1 MCPASSDD
9 GPPHYKFCYSEFVG
23 YYQDTVGN
31 YFVIQNI
38 NIANK
43 EVYIRPEMLS
53 QDDDPNCSVFHRP
66 HPPVN
71 LFLMALCQ
79 RFLMT
84 FGLVKVKL
92 LTILADLL
100 YGLW

>member
-9 GPPHYKFCYSEFVG
+9 GSPHYKFCYSEFVG

-43 EVYIRPEMLS
+43 EVYIRSEMLS

-71 LFLMALCQ
+71 LFLMVLCQ

-84 FGLVKVKL
+84 FGE
-92 LTILADLL
+92 
-100 YGLW
+100 G

>member
-1 MCPASSDD
+1 MMARLIT
-9 GPPHYKFCYSEFVG
+9 KFCYSEFVG
-23 YYQDTVGN
+23 YYQDTLGN

-66 HPPVN
+66 HPASCEFVFDGFVSTSFN
-71 LFLMALCQ
+71 DFWLNF
-79 RFLMT
+79 
-84 FGLVKVKL
+84 
-92 LTILADLL
+92 
-100 YGLW
+100 